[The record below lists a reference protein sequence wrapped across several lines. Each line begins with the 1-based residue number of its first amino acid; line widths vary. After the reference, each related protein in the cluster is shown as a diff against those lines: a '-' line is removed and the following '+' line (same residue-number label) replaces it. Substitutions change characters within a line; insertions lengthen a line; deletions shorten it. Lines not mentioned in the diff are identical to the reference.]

1 MILVGK
7 TTKTVGLKGEI
18 RVYLHQADLIELGES
33 YYLNGQAHTIEKLRF
48 NKNTATIK
56 FSQIDSIDQ
65 AENYLNLELFR
76 RKEDI
81 HLDQDQYFYSEL
93 IGLKVLSEDGKFLGE
108 VVDIL
113 QPSLQNIYVIRGE
126 VEFLLPAVE
135 EFIVSI
141 DLDKRE
147 MTVSLIEGLI

>member
-1 MILVGK
+1 MILVGR

-33 YYLNGQAHTIEKLRF
+33 YYLDGQAHTIEKLRF

-56 FSQIDSIDQ
+56 FSQIDSIEE
-65 AENYLNLELFR
+65 AEDYLNLDLYR

-81 HLDQDQYFYSEL
+81 SLDQDEYFYSEL
-93 IGLKVLSEDGKFLGE
+93 LGLRVLSEEGDYLGE
-108 VVDIL
+108 IVDII
-113 QPSLQNIYVIRGE
+113 QPSVQNVYVIKGE

-141 DLDKRE
+141 DLEKRE